1 MGSGNEGRHAGE
13 ERKGHFSEHRRTLH
27 CFVYGEFLR
36 APRRRPPHAIN
47 TNQNLIGL
55 VNRNGVS
62 IHHVAN
68 CAPFHPV
75 AFIFGEQRLRMVNRW
90 YAPSAPRLL
99 DSVFKRSGCRFAS
112 RKRVTTRI

>member
-1 MGSGNEGRHAGE
+1 
-13 ERKGHFSEHRRTLH
+13 
-27 CFVYGEFLR
+27 
-36 APRRRPPHAIN
+36 
-47 TNQNLIGL
+47 L

-99 DSVFKRSGCRFAS
+99 DSVSSEVDAGSRQENASEQESRARF
-112 RKRVTTRI
+112 